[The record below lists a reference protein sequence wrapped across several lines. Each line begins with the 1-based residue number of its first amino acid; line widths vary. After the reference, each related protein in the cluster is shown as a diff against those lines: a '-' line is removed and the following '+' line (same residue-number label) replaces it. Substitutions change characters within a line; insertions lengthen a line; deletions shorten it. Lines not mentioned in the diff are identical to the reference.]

1 MFTCYSKPLFKTN
14 QTIRDY
20 IMKSTQDS
28 IQKMVERTN
37 LERNKVKFKNPLV
50 DDDDEKPNFNFN
62 NFLIFIAIS
71 SVSFLLYK
79 RLKQ

>member
-1 MFTCYSKPLFKTN
+1 
-14 QTIRDY
+14 
-20 IMKSTQDS
+20 MKSTQDS